1 MKSISNFINEK
12 LIINKDTKPKKLDY
26 FLPEDIDDYVEVVNN
41 AVSRYGYMA
50 VNKVN
55 RAIWIFKRGMPERRQ
70 TLKNLVC
77 AINSKTF
84 IEWGPNEYLKDRL
97 ENVILDAI
105 KEVDK

>member
-55 RAIWIFKRGMPERRQ
+55 RAIWVFKRGMSERRQ
-70 TLKNLVC
+70 TLKNLIC